1 MTRSADGE
9 YRRLWQ
15 KVDEAGFARKLGMR
29 LVELDYGH
37 AVVAMHVDEQ
47 LDNWVGRTHGGAI
60 MALADQALSA
70 ASATI
75 SGTPVAIQFNINF
88 LSAAPRGDEV
98 IAIARQVHV
107 GRRIAVFDFEVRD
120 RENRLLAQGQA
131 TGLCRQET

>member
-29 LVELDYGH
+29 
-37 AVVAMHVDEQ
+37 
-47 LDNWVGRTHGGAI
+47 
-60 MALADQALSA
+60 
-70 ASATI
+70 
-75 SGTPVAIQFNINF
+75 QFNINF